1 MLDRIRIQEVEKAI
15 FRMRE
20 ERPYGGRRIAKN
32 EPFLIV
38 DKAAVSDFNVV
49 KRSIAEVGRSTE
61 ATGAIIKGITF
72 NLTNGQVMMDL
83 FNAIFGNISSSQST
97 TFTVTGDYDMGD
109 SNELVLPTQPDGQI
123 FLYLYTDNG
132 LKKICENQ
140 YEFKG
145 NEDQKRTIELKSG
158 IGEYGGY
165 YIEFKN
171 EDYKNKTIKYIYDE
185 RVNNVTRSSIGQIG
199 EDIIG
204 TLEMQCIAYDIYKEE
219 QMRILIKF
227 EKVSVSTSLR
237 ISFNNSE
244 KATSSIISVHA
255 LVPELQNGINKKIMT
270 IELLD
275 YIDDTEEQRLNKEL
289 DDILNMPD
297 LPEEPEEPIESA

>member
-97 TFTVTGDYDMGD
+97 TFTVTGDYNMGD
-109 SNELVLPTQPDGQI
+109 SNELVLPTQPDGQV

-171 EDYKNKTIKYIYDE
+171 EDYRNKTIKYIYDE

-275 YIDDTEEQRLNKEL
+275 YIDDTEEQKLNKEL

-297 LPEEPEEPIESA
+297 LPEEPEESIESA

>member
-109 SNELVLPTQPDGQI
+109 SNELVLPTQPDGQV

-145 NEDQKRTIELKSG
+145 NEEQKRTIELKSG

-297 LPEEPEEPIESA
+297 LPEEPQEPIESA

>member
-145 NEDQKRTIELKSG
+145 DEDQKRTIELKSG

-171 EDYKNKTIKYIYDE
+171 EDYRNKTIKYIYDE
-185 RVNNVTRSSIGQIG
+185 RVNNITRSSIGQIG

-275 YIDDTEEQRLNKEL
+275 YIDDTEEQKLNKEL

-297 LPEEPEEPIESA
+297 LPEEPEESIESA

>member
-297 LPEEPEEPIESA
+297 LPEEPQEPIESA

>member
-109 SNELVLPTQPDGQI
+109 SNELVLPTQPDGQV

-145 NEDQKRTIELKSG
+145 NEDQKRTIELKNG
-158 IGEYGGY
+158 IGGYGGY

-171 EDYKNKTIKYIYDE
+171 EDYRNKTIKYIYDE

-297 LPEEPEEPIESA
+297 LPEEPEESIESA

>member
-145 NEDQKRTIELKSG
+145 EEDQKRTIELKSG

-185 RVNNVTRSSIGQIG
+185 RINNVTRSSIGQIG

-297 LPEEPEEPIESA
+297 LSEEPEEPIESA

>member
-109 SNELVLPTQPDGQI
+109 SNELVFPTQPDGQV

-185 RVNNVTRSSIGQIG
+185 RINNVTRSSIGQIG

-275 YIDDTEEQRLNKEL
+275 YIDDTEEQKLNKEL

>member
-83 FNAIFGNISSSQST
+83 FSAIFGNISSSQST
-97 TFTVTGDYDMGD
+97 TFTVTGDYDVGD
-109 SNELVLPTQPDGQI
+109 SNELVLPTQPDGQV

-171 EDYKNKTIKYIYDE
+171 EDYRNKTIKYIYDE

-275 YIDDTEEQRLNKEL
+275 YIDDTEEQKLNKEL

-297 LPEEPEEPIESA
+297 LPEEPEESIESA

>member
-158 IGEYGGY
+158 IGEYSGY

-185 RVNNVTRSSIGQIG
+185 RINNVTRSSIGQIG

>member
-109 SNELVLPTQPDGQI
+109 SNELVLPTQPDGQV

-171 EDYKNKTIKYIYDE
+171 EDYRNKTIKYIYDE
-185 RVNNVTRSSIGQIG
+185 RVNNITRSSIGQIG

-275 YIDDTEEQRLNKEL
+275 YIDDTEEQKLNKEL

-297 LPEEPEEPIESA
+297 LPEEPEESIESA

>member
-97 TFTVTGDYDMGD
+97 TFTVTGDYDVGD
-109 SNELVLPTQPDGQI
+109 SNELVLPTQPDGQV

-171 EDYKNKTIKYIYDE
+171 EDYRNKTIKYIYDE

-275 YIDDTEEQRLNKEL
+275 YIDDTEEQKLNKEL

-297 LPEEPEEPIESA
+297 LPEEPEESIESA

>member
-109 SNELVLPTQPDGQI
+109 SNELVLPTQPDGQV

-132 LKKICENQ
+132 LRKICENQ
-140 YEFKG
+140 YEFKV

-185 RVNNVTRSSIGQIG
+185 RINNVTRSSIGQIG

-275 YIDDTEEQRLNKEL
+275 YIDDAEEQKLNKEL

-297 LPEEPEEPIESA
+297 LPEKPEEPIESA

>member
-83 FNAIFGNISSSQST
+83 FNAIFGNILSSQST

-158 IGEYGGY
+158 IGGYDGY

-171 EDYKNKTIKYIYDE
+171 EDYRNKTIKYIYDE

-275 YIDDTEEQRLNKEL
+275 YIDDTEEQKLNKEL

-297 LPEEPEEPIESA
+297 LLEEPEESIESA

>member
-145 NEDQKRTIELKSG
+145 DEDQKRTIELKSG

-171 EDYKNKTIKYIYDE
+171 EDYRNKTIKYIYDE

-275 YIDDTEEQRLNKEL
+275 YIDDTEEQKLNKEL

-297 LPEEPEEPIESA
+297 SPEEPEESIESA

>member
-145 NEDQKRTIELKSG
+145 DEDQKRTIELKSG

-185 RVNNVTRSSIGQIG
+185 RINNVTRSSIGQIG

>member
-145 NEDQKRTIELKSG
+145 DEDQKRTIELKSG
-158 IGEYGGY
+158 IGGYGGY

-185 RVNNVTRSSIGQIG
+185 RISNVTRSSIGQIG

>member
-145 NEDQKRTIELKSG
+145 NEDQNKTIELKSG

-185 RVNNVTRSSIGQIG
+185 RINNVTRSSIGQIG

-275 YIDDTEEQRLNKEL
+275 YIDDAEEQKLNKEL

>member
-109 SNELVLPTQPDGQI
+109 SNELVLPTQPDGQV

-145 NEDQKRTIELKSG
+145 NEDQKRTIELKNG
-158 IGEYGGY
+158 IGGYGGY

-171 EDYKNKTIKYIYDE
+171 EDYRNKTIKYIYDE

-275 YIDDTEEQRLNKEL
+275 YIDDTEEQKLNKEL

-297 LPEEPEEPIESA
+297 LPEEPEESIESA

>member
-1 MLDRIRIQEVEKAI
+1 
-15 FRMRE
+15 MRE

-109 SNELVLPTQPDGQI
+109 SNELVLPTQPDGQV

-145 NEDQKRTIELKSG
+145 NEDQKRTIELKNG
-158 IGEYGGY
+158 IGGYGGY

-171 EDYKNKTIKYIYDE
+171 EDYRNKTIKYIYDE

-275 YIDDTEEQRLNKEL
+275 YIDDTEEQKLNKEL

-297 LPEEPEEPIESA
+297 LPEEPEESIESA

>member
-109 SNELVLPTQPDGQI
+109 SNELVLPTQPDGQV

-145 NEDQKRTIELKSG
+145 NEEQKRTIELKSG

-289 DDILNMPD
+289 DNILNMPD

>member
-109 SNELVLPTQPDGQI
+109 SNELVLPTQPDGQV

-145 NEDQKRTIELKSG
+145 NEDQKRMIELKSG

-171 EDYKNKTIKYIYDE
+171 EDYRNKTIKYIYDE

-275 YIDDTEEQRLNKEL
+275 YIDDTEEQKLNKEL

-297 LPEEPEEPIESA
+297 LPEEPEESIESA

>member
-145 NEDQKRTIELKSG
+145 NEEQKRTIELKSG

-297 LPEEPEEPIESA
+297 LPEEPQEPIESA

>member
-109 SNELVLPTQPDGQI
+109 SNELVLPTQPDGQV

-145 NEDQKRTIELKSG
+145 NEDQNRTIELKSG

-185 RVNNVTRSSIGQIG
+185 RINNVTRSSIGQIG

>member
-145 NEDQKRTIELKSG
+145 DEDQKRTIELKSG

-171 EDYKNKTIKYIYDE
+171 EDYRNKTIKYIYDE
-185 RVNNVTRSSIGQIG
+185 RVNNVIRSSIGQIG

-275 YIDDTEEQRLNKEL
+275 YIDDTEEQKLNKEL

-297 LPEEPEEPIESA
+297 LPEEPEESIESA

>member
-109 SNELVLPTQPDGQI
+109 SNELVLPTQPDGQV

-171 EDYKNKTIKYIYDE
+171 EDYRNKTIKYIYDE

-275 YIDDTEEQRLNKEL
+275 YIDDAEEQKLNKEL
-289 DDILNMPD
+289 DDILNIPD

>member
-185 RVNNVTRSSIGQIG
+185 RINNVTRSSIGQIG

-289 DDILNMPD
+289 NDILNMPD

>member
-49 KRSIAEVGRSTE
+49 KRSIAEIGRSTE

-109 SNELVLPTQPDGQI
+109 SNELVLPTQPDGQV

-185 RVNNVTRSSIGQIG
+185 RINNVTRSSIGQIG

-275 YIDDTEEQRLNKEL
+275 YINDTEEQKLNKEL

>member
-171 EDYKNKTIKYIYDE
+171 EDYRNKTIKYIYDE

-275 YIDDTEEQRLNKEL
+275 YIDDTEEQKLNKEL

-297 LPEEPEEPIESA
+297 LPEEPEESIESA

>member
-1 MLDRIRIQEVEKAI
+1 MLDRMRIQEVEKAI

-38 DKAAVSDFNVV
+38 DKAAISDFNIV

-61 ATGAIIKGITF
+61 ATGALIKGVTF

-83 FNAIFGNISSSQST
+83 FNAIFGNISCSQST
-97 TFTVTGDYDMGD
+97 TFTVTGDYLIGD
-109 SNELVLPTQPDGQI
+109 SDELELPSQPDGQV
-123 FLYLYTDNG
+123 YLYINTDYG
-132 LKKICENQ
+132 LKKIPEDQ
-140 YEFKG
+140 YGFKTE
-145 NEDQKRTIELKSG
+145 EDQKKMIELKSG
-158 IGEYGGY
+158 IGGYGGY

-171 EDYKNKTIKYIYDE
+171 EDYRGKTITYIYEE
-185 RVNNVTRSSIGQIG
+185 RVNEVMRSSIGQIG

-227 EKVSVSTSLR
+227 DKVSVSTSLR

-244 KATSSIISVHA
+244 KATSSVISVHA

-275 YIDDTEEQRLNKEL
+275 YIEDSEEQKLNKEL

>member
-97 TFTVTGDYDMGD
+97 TFTVTGDYDVGD
-109 SNELVLPTQPDGQI
+109 SNELVLPTQPDGQV

-158 IGEYGGY
+158 IGEYSGY

-171 EDYKNKTIKYIYDE
+171 EDYRNKTIKYIYDE

-275 YIDDTEEQRLNKEL
+275 YIDDTEEQKLNKEL

-297 LPEEPEEPIESA
+297 LPEEPEESIESA

>member
-145 NEDQKRTIELKSG
+145 DEDQKRTIELKSG

-275 YIDDTEEQRLNKEL
+275 YIDDSEEQRLNKEL

-297 LPEEPEEPIESA
+297 LPEEPQEPIESA

>member
-109 SNELVLPTQPDGQI
+109 SNELVLPTQPDGQV

-297 LPEEPEEPIESA
+297 LPEEPQEPIESA

>member
-145 NEDQKRTIELKSG
+145 DEDQKRTIELKSG
-158 IGEYGGY
+158 IGGYGGC

-171 EDYKNKTIKYIYDE
+171 EDYRNKTIKYIYDE
-185 RVNNVTRSSIGQIG
+185 RVNNITRSSIGQIG

-275 YIDDTEEQRLNKEL
+275 YIDDTEEQKLNKEL

-297 LPEEPEEPIESA
+297 LPEEPEESIESA

>member
-185 RVNNVTRSSIGQIG
+185 RINNVTRSSIGQIG

-275 YIDDTEEQRLNKEL
+275 YIDDAEEQRLNKEL

-297 LPEEPEEPIESA
+297 LPEEPEESIESA

>member
-145 NEDQKRTIELKSG
+145 DEDQKRTIELKSG

-185 RVNNVTRSSIGQIG
+185 RINNVTRSSIGQIG

-275 YIDDTEEQRLNKEL
+275 YIDDTEEQKLNKEL

-297 LPEEPEEPIESA
+297 LPEEPEESIESA

>member
-185 RVNNVTRSSIGQIG
+185 RVNNVTRSSIGQIC

-297 LPEEPEEPIESA
+297 LPEEPEEPIENA

>member
-72 NLTNGQVMMDL
+72 NLTNGQIMMDL

-109 SNELVLPTQPDGQI
+109 SNELVLPTQPDGQV

-145 NEDQKRTIELKSG
+145 NEDQKRTIELKNG
-158 IGEYGGY
+158 IGGYGGY

-171 EDYKNKTIKYIYDE
+171 EDYRNKTIKYIYDE

-275 YIDDTEEQRLNKEL
+275 YIDDTEEQKLNKEL

-297 LPEEPEEPIESA
+297 LPEEPEESIESA

>member
-49 KRSIAEVGRSTE
+49 KRSIVEVGRSTE

-109 SNELVLPTQPDGQI
+109 SNELVLPTQPDGQV

-171 EDYKNKTIKYIYDE
+171 EDYRNKTIKYIYDE

-275 YIDDTEEQRLNKEL
+275 YIDDTEEQKLNKEL

-297 LPEEPEEPIESA
+297 LPEEPEESIESA